1 MKKYIITILTLFFLI
16 ILSIT
21 GYFVYGSIKEN
32 KANSIDTLKEKC
44 KTEIEYVGD
53 NIILIMNELNNISNT
68 NTQIVS
74 EEIEES
80 DAGNSNQ
87 DTSSG
92 NSEEEN
98 SNVQNQSSQ
107 NQKNTITLNNMSS
120 ASILERDDIDKVN
133 WDSIEI
139 KVQDLYSAWTS
150 IMIDLSALN
159 VNKDNLLVFNNN
171 LDRISKS
178 IEDKNKIEALINSA
192 ELYNLLAKYANEF
205 YTDKNEV
212 SLLNVESSIL
222 YSYAEIERDNW
233 GEAGNYI
240 TKAKNEFSNVLNNQ
254 INNINKIDIINKA
267 YVLINE
273 LEEDCNNNE
282 RKIFLINYSNLIQEL
297 QNI

>member
-44 KTEIEYVGD
+44 KSEIEYVGD
-53 NIILIMNELNNISNT
+53 NIIVIMNELNNISYT
-68 NTQIVS
+68 NSKIVS
-74 EEIEES
+74 EKIEGS
-80 DAGNSNQ
+80 SSSNQ
-87 DTSSG
+87 NSSSG
-92 NSEEEN
+92 GSEEEN
-98 SNVQNQSSQ
+98 SSGQNQSSE

-120 ASILERDDIDKVN
+120 TSILEKDDIDRVN
-133 WDSIEI
+133 WDGIEI
-139 KVQDLYSAWTS
+139 KVQELYSSWTS
-150 IMIDLSALN
+150 IMIDLSSLN
-159 VNKDNLLVFNNN
+159 VNKENLLEFNNN
-171 LDRISKS
+171 LDRISKG
-178 IEDKNKIEALINSA
+178 IEDKNKEVVLINSA

-205 YTDKNEV
+205 YNDKNEI
-212 SLLNVESSIL
+212 SLLNIESSIL
-222 YSYAEIERDNW
+222 YSYAEIERNNW
-233 GEAGNYI
+233 SKASDYI
-240 TKAKNEFSNVLNNQ
+240 TKAKNEFSNIINNQ
-254 INNINKIDIINKA
+254 VNNINKIDIINKA

>member
-1 MKKYIITILTLFFLI
+1 MKRYIITILTLFFLI

-32 KANSIDTLKEKC
+32 EANSIDTLKEKC

-80 DAGNSNQ
+80 DADNSNQ
-87 DTSSG
+87 DNSNEG
-92 NSEEEN
+92 NEEEN
-98 SNVQNQSSQ
+98 LSGQNQSSQ
-107 NQKNTITLNNMSS
+107 NQKDTITLNNISS
-120 ASILERDDIDKVN
+120 TSILEKDNIDKVN

-139 KVQDLYSAWTS
+139 KVQDIYSAWTS

-159 VNKDNLLVFNNN
+159 VNKDNLLEFNNN

-178 IEDKNKIEALINSA
+178 IEDKNKAEALINSA
-192 ELYNLLAKYANEF
+192 ELYNLLTKYANEF
-205 YTDKNEV
+205 YNDKNEV
-212 SLLNVESSIL
+212 FLLNVESFIL

-254 INNINKIDIINKA
+254 VNNINKIDIINKA

-282 RKIFLINYSNLIQEL
+282 RKIFLTNYSNLIQEL

>member
-21 GYFVYGSIKEN
+21 GYFAYGSIKGNE
-32 KANSIDTLKEKC
+32 ANSIETLREKC
-44 KTEIEYVGD
+44 KLEIEYIGD

-80 DAGNSNQ
+80 KSSSSNQ
-87 DTSSG
+87 NNSSG
-92 NSEEEN
+92 GSEEN
-98 SNVQNQSSQ
+98 SNGQNQNSE
-107 NQKNTITLNNMSS
+107 NQKNTITLNNISS
-120 ASILERDDIDKVN
+120 TSILEKNDIDKVN
-133 WDSIEI
+133 WNSIEI

-150 IMIDLSALN
+150 IMIDLSTLS
-159 VNKDNLLVFNNN
+159 VNKDNLLEFNNN

-178 IEDKNKIEALINSA
+178 IDDKNKIESLINSA
-192 ELYNLLAKYANEF
+192 ELYNLLTKYANEF

-233 GEAGNYI
+233 SEAGNYI